1 MNPEGLERLLQQV
14 RQGQVTVE
22 QALQRLRSLPFEDL
36 GFASLD
42 HHRSLR
48 QGFPEVVLCEGK
60 TTAQIIAIA
69 RALIKKQGPFLAT
82 RADPSVARAIRRLD
96 RRAQYYP
103 DARIV
108 AIRAS
113 RQKQHGH
120 ILVVTAGTA
129 DVPVA
134 EEARVTA
141 EVMGSH
147 VERLYDVGVAGIHRL
162 LGKKDRL
169 FDAQVVIVAAGMDGV
184 LPSVVG
190 GLVHCPVI
198 AVPTSRGYGASFGGV
213 AALLTMLNSC
223 AAGVGVMNI
232 DNGFGA
238 ACLAHRINMLG
249 AARRAGIA
257 RQARKVRYRTSGHSS
272 RAIRACVARPA
283 EPYFTSSMPRFGQ
296 ATITVRNPFSPFANS
311 FVRTSY
317 E

>member
-1 MNPEGLERLLQQV
+1 MSPEKLEQLLRKVRL
-14 RQGQVTVE
+14 GQTTVD

-60 TTAQIIAIA
+60 TTAQVVAIA
-69 RALIKKQGPFLAT
+69 RSFIKKRGPFLAT
-82 RADPSVARAIRRLD
+82 RAEPAVARAICRLD
-96 RRAQYYP
+96 RRARYHA

-108 AIRAS
+108 AIAPPS
-113 RQKQHGH
+113 QKRQGH
-120 ILVVTAGTA
+120 VLIVTAGTA

-141 EVMGSH
+141 EIMGSY
-147 VERLYDVGVAGIHRL
+147 VERLYDVGVAGLHRL
-162 LGKKDRL
+162 LGKKERL
-169 FDAQVVIVAAGMDGV
+169 FDARVIIVAAGMDGV

-190 GLVHCPVI
+190 GLVECPVV
-198 AVPTSRGYGASFGGV
+198 AVPTSRGYGASFGGL

-238 ACLAHRINMLG
+238 GCLAHRINMGGVRSGKG
-249 AARRAGIA
+249 ATGE
-257 RQARKVRYRTSGHSS
+257 QGG
-272 RAIRACVARPA
+272 
-283 EPYFTSSMPRFGQ
+283 MP
-296 ATITVRNPFSPFANS
+296 SK
-311 FVRTSY
+311 
-317 E
+317 

>member
-1 MNPEGLERLLQQV
+1 MNPEGLKRLLQQV
-14 RQGQVTVE
+14 SQGQVTVE
-22 QALQRLRSLPFEDL
+22 QAHQQLRSLPFEDL

-60 TTAQIIAIA
+60 TKAQVVAISQ
-69 RALIKKQGPFLAT
+69 ALLKKGGPFLAT
-82 RADPSVARAIRRLD
+82 RAEPDVARAILRLN
-96 RRAQYYP
+96 RRARYYA

-108 AIRAS
+108 AVHP
-113 RQKQHGH
+113 QKQQPIGH

-129 DVPVA
+129 DIPVA

-169 FDAQVVIVAAGMDGV
+169 FEAKVVIVAAGMDGV
-184 LPSVVG
+184 LSSVVG
-190 GLVHCPVI
+190 GLVESPVI
-198 AVPTSRGYGASFGGV
+198 AVPTSRGYGASFGGL

-238 ACLAHRINMLG
+238 GCLAHRINRLG
-249 AARRAGIA
+249 VLG
-257 RQARKVRYRTSGHSS
+257 
-272 RAIRACVARPA
+272 
-283 EPYFTSSMPRFGQ
+283 
-296 ATITVRNPFSPFANS
+296 
-311 FVRTSY
+311 
-317 E
+317 

>member
-1 MNPEGLERLLQQV
+1 MEVNPEGLERLLREV
-14 RQGQVTVE
+14 HRGQVTVE
-22 QALQRLRSLPFEDL
+22 QALRRLRSLPFEDL

-60 TTAQIIAIA
+60 TTAQVIAIA
-69 RALIKKQGPFLAT
+69 RALIKKQKQGPFLAT
-82 RADPSVARAIRRLD
+82 RADPSLARAIRRLD

-113 RQKQHGH
+113 RQKHHGH

-169 FDAQVVIVAAGMDGV
+169 FDARVIVVVAGMDGV

-213 AALLTMLNSC
+213 SALLTMLNSC

-238 ACLAHRINMLG
+238 GCLAHRINTLDVKSE
-249 AARRAGIA
+249 R
-257 RQARKVRYRTSGHSS
+257 
-272 RAIRACVARPA
+272 
-283 EPYFTSSMPRFGQ
+283 
-296 ATITVRNPFSPFANS
+296 
-311 FVRTSY
+311 
-317 E
+317 